1 RRGRAQHGPGA
12 RGRGGFSVRDTGI
25 GIAPEHLSV
34 IFELFHQVDSSST
47 RRFSGG
53 LGLHI
58 TRRLVDLFG
67 GTIHVDRSPGAGS
80 TFRVTLPLRRSE
92 TDVADTEPT

>member
-1 RRGRAQHGPGA
+1 M
-12 RGRGGFSVRDTGI
+12 
-25 GIAPEHLSV
+25 
-34 IFELFHQVDSSST
+34 IFELFRQVDSSSI
-47 RRFSGG
+47 RRFSGVG

-67 GTIHVDRSPGAGS
+67 GTIHVDSSPGAGS

-92 TDVADTEPT
+92 TDVAVTEPTHAAQ